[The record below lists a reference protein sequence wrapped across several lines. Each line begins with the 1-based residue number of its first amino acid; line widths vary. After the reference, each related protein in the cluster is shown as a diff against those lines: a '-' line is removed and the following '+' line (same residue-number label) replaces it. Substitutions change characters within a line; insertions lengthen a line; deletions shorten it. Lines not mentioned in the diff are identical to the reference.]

1 MNIDKNKIL
10 LVQVSG
16 VSPSLLSRSVTFTA
30 ELERCES
37 WENIPLEFSRLSTD
51 SVIVSVALISN
62 DPSYPVFPRFV
73 GLRMLMD
80 PSKTQ
85 HRI

>member
-1 MNIDKNKIL
+1 MK
-10 LVQVSG
+10 VSG
-16 VSPSLLSRSVTFTA
+16 VSPNLLSRSVDFTA
-30 ELERCES
+30 ELQRSES
-37 WENIPLEFSRLSTD
+37 WEDVPLEFSRLSID
-51 SVIVSVALISN
+51 SVMVSVAFVCY
-62 DPSYPVFPRFV
+62 DPSYLVLPSFV